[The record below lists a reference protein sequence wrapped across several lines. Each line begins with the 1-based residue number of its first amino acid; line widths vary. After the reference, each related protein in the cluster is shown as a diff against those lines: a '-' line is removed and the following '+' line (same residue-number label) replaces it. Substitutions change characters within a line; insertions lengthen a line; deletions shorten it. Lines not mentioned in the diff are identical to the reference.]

1 MSLRSLLG
9 AIALSALA
17 APVMAQTEI
26 TRLTIHGSNT
36 IGAKL
41 MPRIVEDFAVSLGY
55 RVVRVAGD
63 KPEEVEIRLA
73 REDGTVGGIVR
84 VHSHGSGTAVPG
96 LVSRA
101 AQIGMSSRPVSEK
114 ELAMAAKASMPD
126 LRQPGYEHVLA
137 LDGLVVVVSPENPVR
152 ALTLDQIAAI
162 FAGQVRDW
170 SEVGG
175 KPAPINLYARDAKSG
190 TYDTFD
196 ALVLRAHKVALAAGA
211 RRFESSEDLSDSVA
225 RDPAGIGFIGFAYV
239 RNAKPLSIASVC
251 GVTSDPRTYEVK
263 TEEYPLSRRLYLY
276 TAAPPSDDMTGLLLQ
291 YALSAKSD
299 PVVQDEGFIDLRPTL
314 PREPGQLGRLVTALQ
329 MQGTDFDAESFK
341 RLTLDLQRTQRIST
355 TFRFL
360 PNAITLDNRALVDI
374 GRLAEMVKP
383 LMVANP
389 NLTLTAVGFTDST
402 GSADGNVT
410 LSQTR
415 AESVRTALLARLG
428 KAYAPRLLARGYG
441 PLLPVACNEAID
453 GRDKNRRVE
462 IWLR

>member
-1 MSLRSLLG
+1 MRLWFLLG

-17 APVMAQTEI
+17 APVLAETQV

-41 MPRIVEDFAVSLGY
+41 MPRLVEDFAMTLGY
-55 RVVRVAGD
+55 RVVRVAGER
-63 KPEEVEIRLA
+63 PEEMEIRLV
-73 REDGTVGGIVR
+73 REDGTVGGLVG
-84 VHSHGSGTAVPG
+84 VQSHGSGTAIPG
-96 LVSRA
+96 LLSGA

-114 ELAMAAKASMPD
+114 ELALAAKAAMPD

-137 LDGLVVVVSPENPVR
+137 LDGLVVVVSPDNPIR

-162 FAGQVRDW
+162 FAGQIKNW

-175 KPAPINLYARDAKSG
+175 KAAPIILYARDAKSG
-190 TYDTFD
+190 TFDTFD
-196 ALVLRAHKVALAAGA
+196 SLVLRAHKVALAAGA

-251 GVTSDPRTYEVK
+251 GVTSNPGTYEVK

-276 TAAPPSDDMTGLLLQ
+276 TAAPPNDDMAGLLLQ

-314 PREPGQLGRLVTALQ
+314 PREKGQLGRLVTALQ
-329 MQGTDFDAESFK
+329 MQGTEFNAESFK
-341 RLTLDLQRTQRIST
+341 QLTLELQRTQRVST
-355 TFRFL
+355 TFRFV
-360 PNAITLDNRALVDI
+360 PNAITLDTRALVDI
-374 GRLAEMVKP
+374 DRVAATVKP
-383 LMVANP
+383 LLAANP
-389 NLTLTAVGFTDST
+389 NLTVTAVGFTDST
-402 GSADGNVT
+402 GSADGNVA
-410 LSQTR
+410 LSRTR
-415 AESVRTALLARLG
+415 AEAVRTALLVRLG
-428 KAYAPRLLARGYG
+428 KAYAPRVQARGYG
-441 PLLPVACNEAID
+441 PLLPIACNEVAD